1 MWLEVDLLC
10 VLHVHHTLVHWPGS
24 LPTAEDNEVINMI
37 HISCNVQ
44 SSMLTC
50 LVCDVIGQPDE
61 GPVATSWKGA
71 YRRLPSVNESILDL
85 CCEFHLVWPFR
96 RDEADSE
103 TQMTR
108 VEVVNTNLIKEH
120 QHNITHLL
128 NDKEGEVRKC
138 VADSKIDTRPSCLF
152 WFVGRLLCRFS
163 TVVSNR

>member
-1 MWLEVDLLC
+1 MLTSSWPVIVSVVTIVLVWLKPDFKVHVNTKITLNQISQSRTNTLLTQIMWLEVDLLG

-44 SSMLTC
+44 SSMLNC

-71 YRRLPSVNESILDL
+71 YHRLPSVNKSILDVV
-85 CCEFHLVWPFR
+85 EFQLVWPFR

-103 TQMTR
+103 TQM
-108 VEVVNTNLIKEH
+108 
-120 QHNITHLL
+120 
-128 NDKEGEVRKC
+128 
-138 VADSKIDTRPSCLF
+138 SWS
-152 WFVGRLLCRFS
+152 S
-163 TVVSNR
+163 